1 MKKLLTL
8 NNVIKACA
16 VVFGLVAF
24 FLMFA
29 NQLYAE
35 GIGVRRYWSFSFAMF
50 GDYGAVITFI
60 GYLLIGLSSICVCT
74 LVFLGLDEKIN
85 KIANFGAAAL
95 LILGA
100 IFVFIEASV
109 VNGNVGGNMYHLA
122 AAPIIAGIFAIIAA
136 CAVCATLFIKDK
148 ELLK

>member
-1 MKKLLTL
+1 MKKLVTL
-8 NNVIKACA
+8 NNAIKACA

-35 GIGVRRYWSFSFAMF
+35 GLGVRGYWSFSFAMF
-50 GDYGAVITFI
+50 EEGGAVITFI
-60 GYLLIGLSSICVCT
+60 GYLLILISSIAVCAFT
-74 LVFLGLDEKIN
+74 FIKFDGNVNMIVDL
-85 KIANFGAAAL
+85 GAAFL

-109 VNGNVGGNMYHLA
+109 VNGNIGGNMYHLA
-122 AAPIIAGIFAIIAA
+122 AAPVIAGIFAIIAA
-136 CAVCATLFIKDK
+136 CATALSVFVKDK
-148 ELLK
+148 NLL